1 MSKERNL
8 KGGGPQGSTIGI
20 LEYLS
25 QSNDNADS
33 VPVSDRFKFVDD
45 LTVLEIVYLLNIGM
59 ASQNMKLNVS
69 SKIPIHNQFIPR
81 DNLRTQEYVRSIE
94 TWTEQNKMILN
105 PKKTKNQIFNFSTL
119 NQFVTDIKMKN
130 ETLEIV
136 DDSKLLG
143 TIISSDLSWNKNTE
157 EIVKKANQRMRMLH
171 AAAKFTSKISD
182 LKTIYKMFI
191 RSGMEYNSV
200 VWHSSLTDK
209 NTSDLERIQK
219 NAAKVILK
227 SNYESFEK
235 ALEILNMETLEKRRE
250 KLCLNFAKKS
260 LKSETMKTIFPE
272 NEKSSMKTRNQERFI
287 VNFANRERYKK
298 SAIPYLQRML
308 NSCESEQKKN
318 IRNVGF

>member
-1 MSKERNL
+1 MQL
-8 KGGGPQGSTIGI
+8 I
-20 LEYLS
+20 
-25 QSNDNADS
+25 
-33 VPVSDRFKFVDD
+33 
-45 LTVLEIVYLLNIGM
+45 
-59 ASQNMKLNVS
+59 
-69 SKIPIHNQFIPR
+69 
-81 DNLRTQEYVRSIE
+81 
-94 TWTEQNKMILN
+94 
-105 PKKTKNQIFNFSTL
+105 STL

-227 SNYESFEK
+227 SSYESYEK
-235 ALEILNMETLEKRRE
+235 ALEMLNMETLEKRRE
-250 KLCLNFAKKS
+250 KLCLNFAKKC
-260 LKSETMKTIFPE
+260 LKSERMKTIFPE
-272 NEKSSMKTRNQERFI
+272 NEKSSMKTRNQERFR

-308 NSCESEQKKN
+308 NSCESEQKQI
-318 IRNVGF
+318 IRSVGF